1 MGRSGRRRAGLTAK
15 RQTPRSKRRPAN
27 PRRWRLRRFW
37 PSAKTRR
44 RLWRWFNR
52 SSRPV
57 QGAVCVAVVLLVWLV
72 TNGIYQVARKPT
84 ELFFP
89 VSGTLNKT
97 PAETWQR
104 YAPLFIKYSTNVM
117 TPDLLAAIAQVEG
130 SGNPIART
138 YWRWSWTT
146 HPLEVYRPASS
157 AVGMYQITDGTFAE
171 ARKFCIH
178 DHQVVADGPWN
189 DWQSCWFNSLYSRV
203 IPRDAVELTAAHL
216 DRSVMQALQ
225 KHHVFSAGVA
235 QKQMLAALI
244 HLCGAG
250 AGDEYVRRGLRLNEG
265 QRCGDHEAHVY
276 VARVMAMKGIFDRLA
291 ARNPT

>member
-1 MGRSGRRRAGLTAK
+1 MGRGGRRRAGLTAK
-15 RQTPRSKRRPAN
+15 KPTSRVRRRKPTA
-27 PRRWRLRRFW
+27 LRRRLGGLW

-44 RLWRWFNR
+44 RLWRLFQR

-57 QGAVCVAVVLLVWLV
+57 QGAICVSTVLLVWLI
-72 TNGIYQVARKPT
+72 TNGIYQVVRKPS

-89 VSGTLNKT
+89 VAGTLNKT
-97 PAETWQR
+97 PSETWQQ
-104 YAPLFIKYSTNVM
+104 YAPLFTKYSTNVM

-130 SGNPIART
+130 SGNPVART
-138 YWRWSWTT
+138 YWRWVWTA
-146 HPLEVYRPASS
+146 HPLEIYRPASS
-157 AVGMYQITDGTFAE
+157 SVGMYQITDGTFAE

-189 DWQSCWFNSLYSRV
+189 DWQSCWFNSLYARV

-216 DRSVMQALQ
+216 DRSVTLAMQR
-225 KHHVFSAGVA
+225 HHIFSASVT
-235 QKQMLAALI
+235 QKQTLAALI

-250 AGDEYVRRGLRLNEG
+250 AGEEYVRRGFRLTDG

-276 VARVMAMKGIFDRLA
+276 IARVMTMKAIFDQLA
-291 ARNPT
+291 ARGAT

>member
-15 RQTPRSKRRPAN
+15 PSSSRGKGRKATARA
-27 PRRWRLRRFW
+27 WRLRRFW

-44 RLWRWFNR
+44 ALWRLFRR
-52 SSRPV
+52 SSRTI
-57 QGAVCVAVVLLVWLV
+57 QAGICVAIVLLLWLT
-72 TNGIYQVARKPT
+72 TNWIYQVARKPS

-97 PAETWQR
+97 PGETWRQ
-104 YAPLFIKYSTNVM
+104 YASIFTEYSTSIM

-130 SGNPIART
+130 SGNPVART
-138 YWRWSWTT
+138 YWRWSWTSQ
-146 HPLEVYRPASS
+146 PFEMYRPASS

-171 ARKFCIH
+171 ARKFCIR
-178 DHQVVADGPWN
+178 DHHVVADGPWN
-189 DWQSCWFNSLYSRV
+189 DWRSCWFNSLYARV

-216 DRSVMQALQ
+216 DRSVTLALLR
-225 KHHVFSAGVA
+225 HHVFAVSVL
-235 QKQMLAALI
+235 QKQTLAALI

-250 AGDEYVRRGLRLNEG
+250 AGDEYVRRGLRLTEG

-276 VARVMAMKGIFDRLA
+276 IARVMTMKGVFDQIA
-291 ARNPT
+291 ARNPS